1 MTDVAVMVAERFARL
16 LDSRNYEA
24 LAELLSTDC
33 EYELRGNVIRRCA
46 AIVEKYRRSTEWAF
60 DVFDRIEFSSNVNLE
75 SQDSARVTFFDELH
89 LGSHVHRYKCQ
100 QILTTLEDGRI
111 KRIQHVDL
119 AGEEAALEAFFTECG
134 VNRPHN

>member
-1 MTDVAVMVAERFARL
+1 MTDVAVMVVESFTRL

-33 EYELRGNVIRRCA
+33 EYEMRGNVIRGCA
-46 AIVEKYRRSTEWAF
+46 AIVDEYRRSTEWAF

-89 LGSHVHRYKCQ
+89 LGSHDHRYKCQ
-100 QILTTLEDGRI
+100 QILTMLEDGRI
-111 KRIQHVDL
+111 NRIRHVDV
-119 AGEEAALEAFFTECG
+119 AGEKVALEAFFAECG
-134 VNRPHN
+134 VNRPHH